1 MRTRPLGSTG
11 LVVSEIGFGAWGIGG
26 RTAGATSYGATD
38 DTVSRRALAVALDRG
53 ITFFDTAPA
62 YGDGHSERL
71 IGEAVRGRR
80 DRVVI
85 ATKAGLPGFGAP
97 PDFSPAA
104 LRASLEGSLRRLG
117 TDHVDL
123 LQLHNPSLRDL
134 RVRPEILE
142 ALEGF
147 RRAGLARAVGLSLK
161 SPADGPPAIHAFAVR
176 QLQVNLNMLDLR
188 ALDVGLLDVAAGT
201 GTGIVARTPLAFGF
215 LAARMA
221 PGTVFPADDHRSLWP
236 REQVDRWIAAAD
248 ALFARIPAVESDFQ
262 PRSVAAIAFCLS
274 LPAVSTVIP
283 GLLSVEEVDAAAEAV
298 APLPAEVMADL
309 VATYRT
315 LDLSVARSPG
325 SLTVEPLP
333 RPG

>member
-11 LVVSEIGFGAWGIGG
+11 LRVSEIGFGAWGIGG
-26 RTAGATSYGATD
+26 RTVGATSYGATD
-38 DTVSRRALAVALDRG
+38 DAVSRRALAAALDHG

-85 ATKAGLPGFGAP
+85 ATKAGLAGFAAP

-123 LQLHNPSLRDL
+123 LQLHNPPLEELRA
-134 RVRPEILE
+134 RPEIVE
-142 ALEGF
+142 ALDGF

-161 SPADGPPAIHAFAVR
+161 SPLDGQVAIRDFDIGQI
-176 QLQVNLNMLDLR
+176 QLNLNMLDLR
-188 ALDVGLLDVAAGT
+188 ALDCGLLGLAAAA

-215 LAARMA
+215 LTARMV
-221 PGTVFPADDHRSLWP
+221 PGTTFPPDDHRSLWP
-236 REQVDRWIAAAD
+236 RGQIDRWIAAAD
-248 ALFARIPAVESDFQ
+248 TLFARIPATAAGTL
-262 PRSVAAIAFCLS
+262 PRGAAAIAFCLS
-274 LPAVSTVIP
+274 LPGVSTVIP
-283 GLLSVEEVDAAAEAV
+283 GLLTEAEVTAAVEAVAV
-298 APLPAEVMADL
+298 APLPADTMADL
-309 VATYRT
+309 TMTYRT
-315 LDLSVARSPG
+315 LDLSV
-325 SLTVEPLP
+325 V
-333 RPG
+333 RPPHAKV

>member
-1 MRTRPLGSTG
+1 VRTRPLGSTG
-11 LVVSEIGFGAWGIGG
+11 LRVSEIGFGAWGIGG

-38 DTVSRRALAVALDRG
+38 DAVSRRALAVALDRG

-85 ATKAGLPGFGAP
+85 ATKAGLPGFAAP

-104 LRASLEGSLRRLG
+104 LHASLEGSLRRLG
-117 TDHVDL
+117 TDCVDL
-123 LQLHNPSLRDL
+123 LQLHNPSLEEL
-134 RVRPEILE
+134 RARPEIVD
-142 ALEGF
+142 ALDGF
-147 RRAGLARAVGLSLK
+147 RRAGLVRAVGLSLK
-161 SPADGPPAIHAFAVR
+161 SPADGPAAVRDLGVR

-188 ALDVGLLDVAAGT
+188 ALDCGLLDLSVAT

-221 PGTVFPADDHRSLWP
+221 PGAVFPPDDHRSLWP

-248 ALFARIPAVESDFQ
+248 TLFARIPATATGTL
-262 PRSVAAIAFCLS
+262 PRGAAAIAFCLS
-274 LPAVSTVIP
+274 LPGVSTVIP
-283 GLLSVEEVDAAAEAV
+283 GLLTAAEVEAAVDAVAAPLSADAV
-298 APLPAEVMADL
+298 ADV
-309 VATYRT
+309 VAAYRT
-315 LDLSVARSPG
+315 LDLSVARPPVPQG
-325 SLTVEPLP
+325 
-333 RPG
+333 

>member
-1 MRTRPLGSTG
+1 MRSRSLGATG

-38 DTVSRRALAVALDRG
+38 DAESRRALAAALDYG
-53 ITFFDTAPA
+53 ITVFDTAPA

-85 ATKAGLPGFGAP
+85 ATKAGLAGFAAP
-97 PDFSPAA
+97 PDFSPTA

-123 LQLHNPSLRDL
+123 LQLHNPPLEEL
-134 RVRPEILE
+134 QARPEILE
-142 ALEGF
+142 ALDGF

-161 SPADGPPAIHAFAVR
+161 SPADGPAAVR
-176 QLQVNLNMLDLR
+176 DLGVSQLQVNLNMLDLR
-188 ALDVGLLDVAAGT
+188 ALDAGLLDLAVAT

-215 LAARMA
+215 LGTRMV
-221 PGTVFPADDHRSLWP
+221 PGTAFPPDDHRSLWP
-236 REQVDRWIAAAD
+236 RGQVDRWITAAD
-248 ALFARIPAVESDFQ
+248 ALFARVPAVATGTMS
-262 PRSVAAIAFCLS
+262 RSAAAIAFCLS
-274 LPAVSTVIP
+274 LPGVSTVIP
-283 GLLSVEEVDAAAEAV
+283 GLLTAAEVEAAVAAAAA
-298 APLPAEVMADL
+298 APLPATIVADL

-315 LDLSVARSPG
+315 LDLSVARPAPG
-325 SLTVEPLP
+325 GT
-333 RPG
+333 